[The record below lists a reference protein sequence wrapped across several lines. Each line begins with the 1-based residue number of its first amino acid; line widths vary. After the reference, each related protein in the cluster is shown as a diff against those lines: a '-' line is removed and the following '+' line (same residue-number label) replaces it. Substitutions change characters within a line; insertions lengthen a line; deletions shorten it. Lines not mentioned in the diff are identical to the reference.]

1 MIANFQHWYYGEDGT
16 NPLFRL
22 RKMHKICPLLL
33 LACVLFSIYGPVH
46 DTFAMQMYSP
56 AVYFT
61 FLLCMGIF
69 TRMLGPHWDIV
80 IHMNRGSNALAVLL
94 ISIAVAFCLAWL
106 VVPLCVILVLQHF
119 PAVVEHTILDR
130 QHQRFPGLF
139 VACQTA

>member
-106 VVPLCVILVLQHF
+106 VVPLYLVLLVSDIRYKNKVRKTN
-119 PAVVEHTILDR
+119 PELVKKPELTYKNL
-130 QHQRFPGLF
+130 
-139 VACQTA
+139 TK